1 MRKIYKSTCAF
12 ALASAAVAGAAVA
25 DGHGTD
31 WAAELG
37 DHTGVGL
44 RIQLINDPFTNALG
58 EIMTDFAA
66 VTGANVSKDDLGYGG
81 LYEKQILNCSQRD
94 DTYDVL
100 FIDGIWVGEF
110 AEAGCITPV
119 EDLIAQ
125 TDESII
131 AWDDYIES
139 FAGQAS
145 WNGQRQCLPIAG
157 YWHMLHYRTDLFEQ
171 AGLAPPTTFSEML
184 AAAEYFHDNSDYP
197 ELEGGMAM
205 NFQRGSAAG
214 QQYFEWIY
222 SAGGAPWV
230 SNFVGSEDVYAD
242 LTPTLDSAEGIAM
255 VEFFQQI
262 AQYGPPGVENFAW
275 DERANAF
282 TQGKVAMINNW
293 SVRTPLFTDPEIS
306 KVTDS
311 FGVAMFPHADGQT
324 SVPPVGGWILCINA
338 HSENQEAAWDF
349 LKWFA
354 SPEVHRDFV
363 LAGGP
368 PSRHSAFQDEQ
379 INEEQFWTQTLYD
392 SAKAAWPDGRPRYPG
407 TFQVIDA
414 IGLEVNRA
422 IVGELSAA
430 DALSAA
436 NENVTRILRSEG
448 LLR

>member
-1 MRKIYKSTCAF
+1 MKNIYKSTCAF
-12 ALASAAVAGAAVA
+12 ALASAAMAGAAVA

-37 DHTGVGL
+37 DHTGVDL

-157 YWHMLHYRTDLFEQ
+157 YWHMLHYRTDLFEK

-293 SVRTPLFTDPEIS
+293 SVRTPLFTDPDIS

-422 IVGELSAA
+422 IVGELSAT

-436 NENVTRILRSEG
+436 NDNVTRILRSEG